1 MATKEQWVKWVREG
15 QTENTIPEK
24 PFEVQTGWYQ
34 LKDAKLIPINVEV
47 PKILPS
53 TKTKEEWTEFSLYW
67 EMVDNPPLSLLCLRF
82 VGSSP
87 QTLGCDP
94 RT

>member
-34 LKDAKLIPINVEV
+34 LKDSKLIPINVEV
-47 PKILPS
+47 PKVLPS
-53 TKTKEEWTEFSLYW
+53 NETQEEREARMDRIFAKLGNGGQPAA
-67 EMVDNPPLSLLCLRF
+67 DNGCCCHCCMLS
-82 VGSSP
+82 
-87 QTLGCDP
+87 
-94 RT
+94 